1 MTSIYELKQFS
12 LQNQHPPIL
21 LRRPVIDESV
31 KAKTIE
37 TPKQMPLLFRKPTT
51 AVSQSVKRK
60 RLQLS
65 PLDEN
70 DDPDPVVNS
79 LITAL
84 VPALVRALNDNNGAN
99 DETNDAIDNAN
110 DKDQNVRSDKTE

>member
-1 MTSIYELKQFS
+1 MFAHNLPNNDAVKVTSSYELKFS

-21 LRRPVIDESV
+21 LRRPVFDEPI

-60 RLQLS
+60 QLQLS

-70 DDPDPVVNS
+70 DDPASLVNS

-84 VPALVRALNDNNGAN
+84 VPALVAAN
-99 DETNDAIDNAN
+99 DETNDVIDNAN
-110 DKDQNVRSDKTE
+110 D